1 MACGHIYEV
10 MVRHGFTVLARVK
23 CFLNSTPLYSIQ
35 LLLLHMH
42 VMLPAQ
48 RNTLLR
54 RNIDLPQVD
63 LMNFRV
69 EYVRPLSGRCLGHEA
84 AERATKS
91 REGTE

>member
-1 MACGHIYEV
+1 MKGVDKLRFQNVAAGRINEA

-54 RNIDLPQVD
+54 RK
-63 LMNFRV
+63 
-69 EYVRPLSGRCLGHEA
+69 
-84 AERATKS
+84 T
-91 REGTE
+91 EGPFFQWLLHPEDFIQFGIN